1 MAMSNRH
8 LRGYGIVKIMSTP
21 PLDAFEERLRVARE
35 SRRLSQGGL
44 AERAGLQPSAV
55 SHFETGTRKPSF
67 ENLRRLAD
75 ALQVSTDYLLGRAT
89 VMTGSAGS
97 ADQLH
102 RHYASLSADYQEVAE
117 DFLKVLARKD
127 REKTKGR

>member
-1 MAMSNRH
+1 MSNPE
-8 LRGYGIVKIMSTP
+8 VE
-21 PLDAFEERLRVARE
+21 AFEERLRAARE
-35 SRRLSQGGL
+35 SRRLSQGAL

-75 ALQVSTDYLLGRAT
+75 ALEVSTDYLLGRTAA
-89 VMTGSAGS
+89 MTGSAAG

-102 RHYASLSADYQEVAE
+102 RHYSGLSADYQDVAK
-117 DFLKVLARKD
+117 DFLKVLANKD
-127 REKTKGR
+127 RAKTKEP

>member
-1 MAMSNRH
+1 
-8 LRGYGIVKIMSTP
+8 MSTSSVEV
-21 PLDAFEERLRVARE
+21 FEERLRTARE
-35 SRRLSQGGL
+35 SRRLSQGAL

-75 ALQVSTDYLLGRAT
+75 ALRVSTDYLLGRTTA
-89 VMTGSAGS
+89 MTGAVGS

-102 RHYASLSADYQEVAE
+102 RHYSGLSADYQEVAE
-117 DFLKVLARKD
+117 DFLKVLANKD
-127 REKTKGR
+127 RGKTRGP